1 VKEKVGNGEELMTVF
16 LPNAPNP
23 TTGFV
28 LFMPKKDV
36 TLLDMSVEDG
46 AKLVVSAGLVAPPQE
61 ALQKFAES
69 TEADK
74 PAPKRSPAS

>member
-1 VKEKVGNGEELMTVF
+1 MTVF

-36 TLLDMSVEDG
+36 TLLDMAVEDG
-46 AKLVVSAGLVAPPQE
+46 AKLVVSAGLVAPRQQE
-61 ALQKFAES
+61 HQD
-69 TEADK
+69 EADGDKTDK
-74 PAPKRSPAS
+74 PAS